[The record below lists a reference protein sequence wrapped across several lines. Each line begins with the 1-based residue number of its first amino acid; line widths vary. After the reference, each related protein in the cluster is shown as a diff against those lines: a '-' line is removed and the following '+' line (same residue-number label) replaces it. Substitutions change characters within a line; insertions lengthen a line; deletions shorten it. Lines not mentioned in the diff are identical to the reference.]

1 MREGGDEMETV
12 NPLSLTMQKKIAFAA
27 VRNYAKSLRATHDF
41 RALKELRNGLK
52 AFADALTAKKKA

>member
-1 MREGGDEMETV
+1 MESC

-27 VRNYAKSLRATHDF
+27 VRNYAKSLRAAHDF
-41 RALKELRNGLK
+41 RALKDFRNGLK